1 MSGLIWLFLP
11 PKFTQNELIFLG
23 LMIYL
28 YLLTP
33 LLLQRSI
40 VLNSQFDS
48 MFIILLLP
56 GVLLESCT

>member
-1 MSGLIWLFLP
+1 MSGLIWLFLL
-11 PKFTQNELIFLG
+11 PKFTQNELVFLG

-40 VLNSQFDS
+40 VLNLRFDS

>member
-1 MSGLIWLFLP
+1 MSGLIWLFLL

-33 LLLQRSI
+33 LLLERSI

-48 MFIILLLP
+48 MFMILLLP